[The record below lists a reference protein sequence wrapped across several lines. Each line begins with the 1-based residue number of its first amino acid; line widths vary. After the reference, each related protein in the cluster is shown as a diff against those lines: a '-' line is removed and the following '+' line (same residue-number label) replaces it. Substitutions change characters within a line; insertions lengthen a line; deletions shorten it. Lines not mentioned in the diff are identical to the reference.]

1 MKKTLAILLA
11 LLMVG
16 SIVFVACDST
26 GRTPVNDGFDDD
38 GDNDY
43 IDESEEEDSESTDS
57 TTESESQT
65 QTGNDNY
72 GWVDKNDT
80 VYAGYGM
87 NLYANTS
94 TSSEKIYTGIKA
106 GDALTRISSNDQW
119 DKVSV
124 TVNGDTKTGY
134 VQSKWVS
141 TVNNFAFNAIDPEKD
156 LTVKATDNKK
166 LSIFT
171 TPHIVMNGSDY
182 DYHNI
187 VCKGGLTAAAFSEG
201 YSLKAVGEN
210 SNWIKVEFVGTITL
224 SNNTVSGTEEA
235 PLVLY
240 IYKNHIEGRVDGM
253 GSVGGNDNV

>member
-16 SIVFVACDST
+16 SIVFVACDGS
-26 GRTPVNDGFDDD
+26 GRTPVGDGFDDD

-43 IDESEEEDSESTDS
+43 IDESEEDNSESTNA
-57 TTESESQT
+57 TESESQQ

-80 VYAGYGM
+80 VYAGYSM
-87 NLYANTS
+87 NLYENSS
-94 TSSEKIYTGIKA
+94 TTAGVIYDGIKV
-106 GDALTRISSNDQW
+106 GDALSRISSNGTF

-124 TVNGDTKTGY
+124 TVNGETKTGY

-141 TVNNFAFNAIDPEKD
+141 TINNFTFNPIDPEKD

-187 VCKGGLTAAAFSEG
+187 VLKGGLTAAAFSEG

-210 SNWIKVEFVGTITL
+210 TNWIKVELVGTITL
-224 SNNTVSGTEEA
+224 SNNSKSGTADE

-240 IYKNHIEGRVDGM
+240 IYKNHVEGRVDGL